1 MAKEQSRF
9 SHGRGRDWYIK
20 LTFYRIGKGETMET
34 QEDYPCDCCGMAEH
48 CDGWDSRFCC
58 MLCQWIEAD
67 NCNECDP
74 NDI

>member
-1 MAKEQSRF
+1 
-9 SHGRGRDWYIK
+9 
-20 LTFYRIGKGETMET
+20 MET
-34 QEDYPCDCCGMAEH
+34 QEDYPCDCCGMAEQ